1 MFRQASADWI
11 TKMQV
16 QGHGGDQ
23 TRCTRSLSLFAYT
36 KVGIFCRRHSV
47 AVAILVQTAGTDQ
60 YAVQLRVIFQ
70 VSCGELPTEE
80 SRGSAVLGY
89 ASIQQSSL
97 SE

>member
-36 KVGIFCRRHSV
+36 KVGIFNTRW
-47 AVAILVQTAGTDQ
+47 
-60 YAVQLRVIFQ
+60 QLRVIFQ

>member
-60 YAVQLRVIFQ
+60 YAVAIASHFPSLLWGIAD
-70 VSCGELPTEE
+70 
-80 SRGSAVLGY
+80 RGVLGY